1 MLNYVSTI
9 ERYHLQNGARSAEKP
24 VWAHGMRLAKGNIV
38 KRGYSY
44 RGIILGVGIAVALIV
59 ILTFL
64 ASRKGTAVTAAAHVT
79 SLVSA
84 INEIPSFDEILW
96 KASQIEF

>member
-1 MLNYVSTI
+1 VSTI

-24 VWAHGMRLAKGNIV
+24 IWAHGTGLAKGIIV

-44 RGIILGVGIAVALIV
+44 RNIILGVGIAVALIV

-64 ASRKGTAVTAAAHVT
+64 ASRKGTAFTAAAQVT
-79 SLVSA
+79 SILSA
-84 INEIPSFDEILW
+84 IDEVPSFDEILW